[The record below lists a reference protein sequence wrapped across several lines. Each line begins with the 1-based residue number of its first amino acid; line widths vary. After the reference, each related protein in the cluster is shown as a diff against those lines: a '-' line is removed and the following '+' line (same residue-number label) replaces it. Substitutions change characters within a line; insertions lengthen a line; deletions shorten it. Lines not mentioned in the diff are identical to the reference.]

1 MRAYQNRLK
10 PEFSMKRILTTTAA
24 LIGLALTA
32 PGQIAAKGTNAA
44 GPSFNCARART
55 NAEIAICASP
65 TFSAQD
71 RAIASLYPRVLAA
84 TRPARKAALA
94 QDQALFNRSRETCFA
109 GDEDQD
115 VCLGNLL
122 SSRIGQLNGWLRRG
136 YP

>member
-1 MRAYQNRLK
+1 
-10 PEFSMKRILTTTAA
+10 MKRLITAA
-24 LIGLALTA
+24 VLVALTITA
-32 PGQIAAKGTNAA
+32 PVQVLANGAKGA

-71 RAIASLYPRVLAA
+71 RAIASLYQRVLAA
-84 TRPARKAALA
+84 TRTARKAELA
-94 QDQALFNRSRETCFA
+94 RDQALFNRSRESCFA

-115 VCLGNLL
+115 VCLDNLL
-122 SSRIGQLNGWLRRG
+122 SSRVAQLNGWLRRG

>member
-1 MRAYQNRLK
+1 
-10 PEFSMKRILTTTAA
+10 MKRLMTAA
-24 LIGLALTA
+24 ALMALTA
-32 PGQIAAKGTNAA
+32 TAPTHIFANGAKGA

-84 TRPARKAALA
+84 TRPARKAELA
-94 QDQALFNRSRETCFA
+94 RDQALFNRSRELCFA
-109 GDEDQD
+109 GDEDQE

-122 SSRIGQLNGWLRRG
+122 SSRVAQLNGWLRRG